1 VVPFAR
7 AARGSESNSACQSI
21 GFAFATAASIGSIIA
36 IAEKRLEPLLMW
48 INVGTLVLGALVDGS
63 SSQGGLT

>member
-21 GFAFATAASIGSIIA
+21 GFAFATAASIGSIA